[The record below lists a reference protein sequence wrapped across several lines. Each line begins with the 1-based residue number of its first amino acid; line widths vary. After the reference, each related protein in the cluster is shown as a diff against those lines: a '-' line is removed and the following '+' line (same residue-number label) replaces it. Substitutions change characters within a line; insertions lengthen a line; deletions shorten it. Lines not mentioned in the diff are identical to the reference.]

1 MNINLRTRVHQ
12 WLTSAL
18 FAFLVVVLLPTAV
31 AQPVFAGPV
40 DWREVPSTSE
50 GQQWWDAGSVRRTRE
65 GNVSVLSRYSLK
77 TEDESP
83 ALGTL
88 VVMEIDC
95 DQSLYRDTQKNGL
108 PRFRADWEAPAKD
121 DLITE
126 VINAVCS
133 SELV

>member
-1 MNINLRTRVHQ
+1 MKSSLRKCVREC
-12 WLTSAL
+12 LKAAL
-18 FAFLVVVLLPTAV
+18 VPLLIVVLATPAL
-31 AQPVFAGPV
+31 AGPV

-50 GQQWWDAGSVRRTRE
+50 GQQWWDAGSVRRTKD
-65 GNVSVLSRYSLK
+65 GNLSVLSRYSLK

-133 SELV
+133 SGLT

>member
-1 MNINLRTRVHQ
+1 MNINLRRRVHQ
-12 WLTSAL
+12 WLRSAL
-18 FAFLVVVLLPTAV
+18 LASLVVVLMQMAV
-31 AQPVFAGPV
+31 AQPVLAGPV

>member
-1 MNINLRTRVHQ
+1 MSGIRPKRLLER
-12 WLTSAL
+12 LASAMVAL
-18 FAFLVVVLLPTAV
+18 LIAVLAAPA
-31 AQPVFAGPV
+31 FAGPV

-50 GQQWWDAGSVRRTRE
+50 GQQWWDAGSVRRTKE
-65 GNVSVLSRYSLK
+65 GNLSVLSRYSLK
-77 TEDESP
+77 TEDDSP

-108 PRFRADWEAPAKD
+108 PRFRAAWEAPAED

-126 VINAVCS
+126 VITAVCS
-133 SELV
+133 SGLT

>member
-12 WLTSAL
+12 WLRSAL
-18 FAFLVVVLLPTAV
+18 LAFLIMVLMQTVV

>member
-1 MNINLRTRVHQ
+1 MNINLRIRVHQ
-12 WLTSAL
+12 WLRSAL
-18 FAFLVVVLLPTAV
+18 LASLVVVFMQPGF

-50 GQQWWDAGSVRRTRE
+50 GQQWWDAGSVRRTKG

-77 TEDESP
+77 TEDDSP

-108 PRFRADWEAPAKD
+108 PRFKADWEAPAKD

-133 SELV
+133 SGLT

>member
-1 MNINLRTRVHQ
+1 MSGIRPKRLLER
-12 WLTSAL
+12 LASAMVAL
-18 FAFLVVVLLPTAV
+18 LIAVLAAPA
-31 AQPVFAGPV
+31 FAGPV

-50 GQQWWDAGSVRRTRE
+50 GQQWWDAGSVRRTKE
-65 GNVSVLSRYSLK
+65 GNLSVLSRYSLR
-77 TEDESP
+77 TEDDSP

-108 PRFRADWEAPAKD
+108 PRFRADWEAPAED

-126 VINAVCS
+126 VITAVCS
-133 SELV
+133 SGLT

>member
-1 MNINLRTRVHQ
+1 MLPKHLFNCFA
-12 WLTSAL
+12 SAL
-18 FAFLVVVLLPTAV
+18 LALLIGMQAAPA
-31 AQPVFAGPV
+31 FAGPV

-50 GQQWWDAGSVRRTRE
+50 GQQWWDAGSVRKTRD

-77 TEDESP
+77 TEDDSP

-108 PRFRADWEAPAKD
+108 PRFRADWEAPADD

-126 VINAVCS
+126 VIAAVCS
-133 SELV
+133 SGLT